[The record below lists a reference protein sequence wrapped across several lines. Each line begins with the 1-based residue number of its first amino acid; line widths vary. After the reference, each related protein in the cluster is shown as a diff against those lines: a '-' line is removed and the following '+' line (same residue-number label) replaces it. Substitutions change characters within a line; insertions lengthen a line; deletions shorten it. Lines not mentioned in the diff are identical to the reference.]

1 MTVFVAGVPNSHD
14 QRQVRG
20 TAVAQPVVEQVEP
33 PGWCKTPRSEA
44 VKKHG

>member
-1 MTVFVAGVPNSHD
+1 MAVFVAGVPKSYD

-33 PGWCKTPRSEA
+33 PGSWLKSCTTWD
-44 VKKHG
+44 V